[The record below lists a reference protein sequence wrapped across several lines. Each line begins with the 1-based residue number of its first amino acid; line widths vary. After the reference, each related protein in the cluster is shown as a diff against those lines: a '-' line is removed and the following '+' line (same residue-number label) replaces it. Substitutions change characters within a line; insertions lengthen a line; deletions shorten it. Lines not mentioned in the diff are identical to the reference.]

1 MTGKKHINEYL
12 QLMFEFVTKFLLHIK
27 IFNHHTP
34 NKSNIALQDLLQNYS
49 YNDEWFCNN

>member
-1 MTGKKHINEYL
+1 MNEYL

-27 IFNHHTP
+27 IFSHHTP
-34 NKSNIALQDLLQNYS
+34 NKKNIALQDLLQNYS